1 MPSALSLSRL
11 RWGLVLILAAI
22 GCDRSTSITQYEVP
36 KVESIQLPAPEQ
48 PGETGAPSEGRPERM
63 LGAIVL
69 QGEQLWFWKL
79 TGPVEAVAAQDA
91 PFRKFIETI
100 RFTAAGAPEWD
111 LPAGWTQQ
119 PASGLRF
126 ATLKLGGEPPLEITV
141 TVLPAGD
148 VTKSEALLSNL
159 NRWRGQLALAP
170 WKPADVEAETQTVEL
185 AGGSEATLVALEGK
199 TKPGGMMPPF
209 AGGAGMQAPFANRP
223 PRTEAPPA
231 AAAASVKAIP
241 AEQWTPGKV
250 GGMRKAAYEYSKD
263 GQRVEITVID
273 LAREAGDRL
282 ANVNRWRGQ
291 IGMETV
297 DAAGLKATMRKIEV
311 GGHTG
316 DLVELIG
323 TTGEKG
329 PQAILGV
336 IVDVGEKTW
345 FIKLQGDAPLALA
358 EKAAFEAFTKTVQLP
373 AE

>member
-1 MPSALSLSRL
+1 MPSAPSFSRL
-11 RWGLVLILAAI
+11 RWVAVLALTVV
-22 GCDRSTSITQYEVP
+22 GCDRSASITQYEVP
-36 KVESIQLPAPEQ
+36 KVESIQLPAPER

-79 TGPVEAVAAQDA
+79 TGPVDAVAAQDA

-100 RFTAAGAPEWD
+100 RFASSGAPAWD
-111 LPAGWTQQ
+111 LPEGWTQQ

-126 ATLKLGGEPPLEITV
+126 ATLKLAGEPPLEISV

-148 VTKSEALLSNL
+148 VPKAEALLSNL
-159 NRWRGQLALAP
+159 NRWRGQLSLAP
-170 WKPADVEAETQTVEL
+170 WKESDLEAETQTVKL
-185 AGGSEATLVALEGK
+185 AGGEEATVVALEGK

-209 AGGAGMQAPFANRP
+209 AGGAGMQPPFANRP
-223 PRTEAPPA
+223 PVKEAPPSA
-231 AAAASVKAIP
+231 TATVKATP
-241 AEQWTPGKV
+241 AEHWTPGKV

-291 IGMETV
+291 IGMEAV
-297 DAAGLKATMRKIEV
+297 SADGLKETMRKIEV
-311 GGHTG
+311 GSNTG

-323 TTGEKG
+323 TSGEKG

-336 IVDVGEKTW
+336 IVDVGDKTW
-345 FIKLQGDAPLALA
+345 FIKLQGDAPLAVG
-358 EKAAFEAFTKTVQLP
+358 EKVAFEAFTKTVQLP